1 MMQLK
6 TRSQTYIFFATLVL
20 LGFGLVMVASSSM
33 YYAGQKYGNSYYFL
47 IRQAIWMTIG
57 LIGMLWIMQKDYQ
70 SLRKNSKLLLFIA
83 ACLLICVFIPH
94 IGKVKNGSARWI
106 GFSSIQFQPSEFAKI
121 VLLIYMADV
130 LSRKPEKQITNFKTG
145 FLPII
150 CVMCAIS
157 ALVVKE
163 PDLGTAVLLVMLGW
177 MLCLVAG
184 MRKAHLFSIIPL
196 TIPVAI
202 YEIIKHKHQLVRIL
216 VFLHPEQN
224 QLGDGYQITQSLIA
238 IGSGG
243 LWGRGLG
250 QGLQK
255 FGFLPDGHT
264 DFIFS
269 ILNEEIGFVGATIV
283 LLLFIFLI
291 WQGVRVAVR
300 STDLFAT
307 LLAAGITAMIACQ
320 VAINTGMTLSLL
332 PTKGMPLPFISYGG
346 SSLVFTLFAVGILL
360 NVAQYATE
368 TYKEKNKN

>member
-1 MMQLK
+1 MIQLK
-6 TRSQTYIFFATLVL
+6 TRSQAYIFFAIMVL
-20 LGFGLVMVASSSM
+20 LIFGLVMVMSSSM
-33 YYAGQKYGNSYYFL
+33 YYAGQKYGNAYYFL
-47 IRQAIWMTIG
+47 IRQAIWMAIG
-57 LIGMLWIMQKDYQ
+57 LLGMLWIMQKDYQ
-70 SLRKNSKLLLFIA
+70 SLRRNSKLLLFIA

-94 IGKVKNGSARWI
+94 IGKVKNGAARWI

-150 CVMCAIS
+150 CVMVTIS

-184 MRKAHLFSIIPL
+184 MRKVHLFSIIPL

-202 YEIIKHKHQLVRIL
+202 YEIIKHNHQLVRIL

-224 QLGDGYQITQSLIA
+224 QLGDGYQIRESLIA

-269 ILNEEIGFVGATIV
+269 NLNEEMGFVGATIL
-283 LLLFIFLI
+283 LLLFVFLI

-307 LLAAGITAMIACQ
+307 LLATGITAMIACQ

-346 SSLVFTLFAVGILL
+346 SSLVFTLFAMGILL